1 MFLFH
6 WLINRQKIMEQEH
19 KHITYA
25 YCQFH
30 TIISPQL
37 ILYFIRQHIGDCHN
51 IWEIVTNIKY
61 LRNLLEFYIVC
72 NAECIFKE
80 YGTVFLR
87 CLHSMVVL
95 QIEFMILDNAS
106 CVLYAKYNIKAFVHY
121 SWVQVVIR
129 PVLQLLLF
137 SIYNHVYNHV
147 LPTSLLRSFTSR
159 QKKSSVYQRML

>member
-1 MFLFH
+1 MGDCH
-6 WLINRQKIMEQEH
+6 NIWEIVT
-19 KHITYA
+19 TYGRL
-25 YCQFH
+25 
-30 TIISPQL
+30 S
-37 ILYFIRQHIGDCHN
+37 QHMGDCHN

-121 SWVQVVIR
+121 SWI
-129 PVLQLLLF
+129 
-137 SIYNHVYNHV
+137 
-147 LPTSLLRSFTSR
+147 
-159 QKKSSVYQRML
+159 